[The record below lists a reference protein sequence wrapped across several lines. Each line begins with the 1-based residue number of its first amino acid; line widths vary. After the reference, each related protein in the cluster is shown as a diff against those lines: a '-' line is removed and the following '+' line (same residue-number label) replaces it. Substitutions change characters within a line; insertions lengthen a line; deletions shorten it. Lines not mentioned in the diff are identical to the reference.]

1 MKLMNFKFVVAM
13 SLLSIGLSSCSVY
26 TVAFVPTTM
35 ESARCK
41 KDCALSYQNCN
52 LANCEARLLTCQD
65 YCVDIDRIANQ
76 KKK

>member
-1 MKLMNFKFVVAM
+1 MKMMNIKIALTLC
-13 SLLSIGLSSCSVY
+13 LLSIGMSSCSIY
-26 TVAFVPTTM
+26 TAAFTPTTM

-76 KKK
+76 KKR